1 MRSKFLSSLA
11 VSLALVL
18 PALAADSAAKPA
30 ASTPVPKKMPTLLTD
45 DSPVSQGVRPGLVA
59 SYADVIEP
67 VQKAVVSVYSTKI
80 VRQRINPFYRQ
91 LFGDQVPPD
100 REEKERGLGSGV
112 VISPDGYILTNNHVV
127 EGADE
132 LNVLLTDER
141 ELKAKVIGADPK
153 TDIAVIK
160 IEAEN
165 LPVATLAD
173 SDKLRVGDV
182 VFAIGNPLEV
192 GQTVTM
198 GIVSAKNRRSV
209 HILDDVQGYQDF
221 IQTDAAIN
229 MGNSGGA
236 LIDAKGRLVG
246 INSAILSPSSGNIG
260 IGFSVPINLASSIMR
275 SLIETG
281 TVARGYLGISQPSPI
296 TDDLAEQLDLP
307 KGSKGVVVSDV
318 VPDSPAEKAG
328 LKRMDFI
335 SSINDRAITSP
346 EDLRFTIAQMS
357 PGSVAR
363 LRIVRDGKEK
373 VMEITLG
380 KLTENPNALF
390 TGVNVEPLTDEKRRS
405 LGISRRVGGL
415 IVTEVAEDS
424 PFRDNFTPNMIIS
437 EINRQPATDLATARS
452 LLNPGRNLLAVYDQ
466 GSFRIL
472 VITVQH

>member
-1 MRSKFLSSLA
+1 MRIKFLSSLA
-11 VSLALVL
+11 ALALAVVGM
-18 PALAADSAAKPA
+18 AADSTTKQQTAPR
-30 ASTPVPKKMPTLLTD
+30 KMPALLTD
-45 DSPVSQGVRPGLVA
+45 GSPVGEGSLPGRMT

-80 VRQRINPFYRQ
+80 VRQRLNPFYRQ
-91 LFGDQVPPD
+91 LFGDQTPPD
-100 REEKERGLGSGV
+100 RESKEKGLGSGV
-112 VISPDGYILTNNHVV
+112 IISPDGYILTNNHVV

-165 LPVATLAD
+165 LPVAVMAD

-198 GIVSAKNRRSV
+198 GIVSAKNRRNV
-209 HILDDVQGYQDF
+209 HILDEVQGYQDF

-260 IGFSVPINLASSIMR
+260 IGFTVPINLAASIMR

-281 TVARGYLGISQPSPI
+281 TVSRGYLGISPDPSPV
-296 TDDLAEQLDLP
+296 TDDLTEQLGLP
-307 KGSKGVVVSDV
+307 KGTRGVVISDV
-318 VPDSPAEKAG
+318 VPASPADKAG
-328 LKRMDFI
+328 LKRTDFVL
-335 SSINDRAITSP
+335 SINDHVIASP
-346 EDLRFTIAQMS
+346 EELRLTIAQIL
-357 PGSVAR
+357 PGSVAKVK
-363 LRIVRDGKEK
+363 IMRDGMEK
-373 VMEITLG
+373 LVEATLG
-380 KLTENPNALF
+380 KLTEKPNELF

-405 LGISRRVGGL
+405 LGINRRIIGL
-415 IVTEVAEDS
+415 VVTDVAEDS
-424 PFRDNFTPNMIIS
+424 PFRDNFSPNMVIM
-437 EINRQPATDLATARS
+437 EINRQLVVDLASAKS
-452 LLNPGRNLLAVYDQ
+452 LVNPGRNLLAVYDQ
-466 GSFRIL
+466 GSARIII
-472 VITVQH
+472 VNVQR

>member
-1 MRSKFLSSLA
+1 MRIKFLSSLA
-11 VSLALVL
+11 VLALTV
-18 PALAADSAAKPA
+18 AGMAADSATKEQTAPR
-30 ASTPVPKKMPTLLTD
+30 KMPALLTD
-45 DSPVSQGVRPGLVA
+45 GTPVGEGSLSGRVT

-80 VRQRINPFYRQ
+80 VRQRMNPFYRQ
-91 LFGDQVPPD
+91 LFGDQTPPD
-100 REEKERGLGSGV
+100 RESKEKGLGSGV
-112 VISPDGYILTNNHVV
+112 IISPDGYILTNNHVV

-165 LPVATLAD
+165 LPVAVMAD

-198 GIVSAKNRRSV
+198 GIVSAKNRRNV
-209 HILDDVQGYQDF
+209 HILDEVQGYQDF

-260 IGFSVPINLASSIMR
+260 IGFTVPINLASSIMR

-281 TVARGYLGISQPSPI
+281 TVSRGYLGISPDPSPV
-296 TDDLAEQLDLP
+296 TDDLTEQLGLP
-307 KGSKGVVVSDV
+307 KGTRGVVISDV
-318 VPDSPAEKAG
+318 IPESPADKAG
-328 LKRMDFI
+328 LKRTDFVL
-335 SSINDRAITSP
+335 SINDHVIASP
-346 EDLRFTIAQMS
+346 EELRLIIAQIL
-357 PGSVAR
+357 PGSVAKVK
-363 LRIVRDGKEK
+363 IMRDGKEK
-373 VMEITLG
+373 LVEATLG
-380 KLTENPNALF
+380 KLTEKPNELF
-390 TGVNVEPLTDEKRRS
+390 TGVNVEPLSDEKRRS
-405 LGISRRVGGL
+405 LGINRRILGL
-415 IVTEVAEDS
+415 VVTEVAEDS
-424 PFRDNFTPNMIIS
+424 PFRDNFSPSMVIM
-437 EINRQPATDLATARS
+437 EINRQPVADLASAKS
-452 LLNPGRNLLAVYDQ
+452 LVNPGRNLLAVYDQ
-466 GSFRIL
+466 GSARIII
-472 VITVQH
+472 VNVQR